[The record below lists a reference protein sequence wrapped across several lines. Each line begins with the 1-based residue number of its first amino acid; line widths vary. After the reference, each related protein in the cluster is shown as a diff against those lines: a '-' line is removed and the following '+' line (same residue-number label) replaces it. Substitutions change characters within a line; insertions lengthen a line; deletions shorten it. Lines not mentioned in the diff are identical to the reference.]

1 MILYKISYQKPHRHF
16 IDFKVTFPNP
26 EKGKLLIQLPA
37 WRPGRYEL
45 GNFAKNIGSWKAFD
59 QQGNALTF
67 HKLKKDLWEVDAQ
80 GQEKVVVEYSYFA
93 NELNAG
99 STYLDENQLY
109 INPVN
114 CFLYLPHNQETSF
127 ELEFDL
133 PENYEFATGMA
144 SNGKNKLRANNVQEV
159 MDCPLIA
166 SASFQHETYLVRDKK
181 YHIWIQGEHTI
192 DTKLFVEDHRKFTEA
207 QVEAFGD
214 IPCDEYHFM
223 YQFPPYRARHGVEHS
238 NSTVIALGPGKMLHF
253 KHVYQEVIG
262 ISCHELYHTWN
273 IKSIRPKEM
282 LPYDFSK
289 ENYSELG
296 YVAEGVT
303 TYFGDQYLL
312 RTGTFTPEEYYR
324 ALSKTI
330 EKHLHNPGRF
340 NLSVAASSFDTWLDG
355 YGAGI
360 PWRKVSIYTEGSL
373 IAFICDTR
381 IIHTTQGEKSLDDV
395 MQLMYERFGK
405 KHRGYTR
412 EDYQHLLEE
421 VAGTSFDDIFDHLV
435 YGTQDYY
442 PYLLE
447 SAEFVGLSIELK
459 NNAKEYVSLFGFQA
473 NDKQEITAIYP
484 NSPADETGLW
494 LDDKIIAINNEAVQ
508 FSINQ
513 VMPKEMQEL
522 TIHFYR
528 HNELRQVVL
537 HPDGKRY
544 FSTVQ
549 VSKSK
554 SHEGYFQIWSRLKF

>member
-1 MILYKISYQKPHRHF
+1 MIHYFISYQKPHRHF
-16 IDFKVTFPNP
+16 IDFKVTFPHTGE
-26 EKGKLLIQLPA
+26 EKMQIQLPS

-45 GNFAKNIGSWKAFD
+45 GNFAKNIGSWQAFD
-59 QQGNALTF
+59 LAGNKLSF
-67 HKLKKDLWEVDAQ
+67 RKLKKDLWEVDAKDLN
-80 GQEKVVVEYSYFA
+80 KVVVEYSYFA

-99 STYLDENQLY
+99 STYLDEDQLY

-133 PENYEFATGMA
+133 PRDYEFATGMA
-144 SNGKNKLRANNVQEV
+144 SNGKHKLHANNVQEV

-166 SASFQHETYLVRDKK
+166 SATLQHETYEVQNKK

-192 DTKLFVEDHRKFTEA
+192 DTDLFVEDHRKFTEA
-207 QVEAFGD
+207 QVTAFGG

-223 YQFPPYRARHGVEHS
+223 YHFPPYRARHGVEHS

-282 LPYDFSK
+282 LPYDFTK

-312 RTGTFTPEEYYR
+312 RTGTFTEEEYYR
-324 ALSKTI
+324 ALGKEI

-373 IAFICDTR
+373 IAFICDSR
-381 IIHTTQGEKSLDDV
+381 IIHATQGKKSLDDV
-395 MQLMYERFGK
+395 MKLMYDKFGK
-405 KHRGYTR
+405 NHLGYTR
-412 EDYQHLLEE
+412 EDYQSILEG
-421 VAGTSFDDIFDHLV
+421 VSGMSFEDIFTKLYH
-435 YGTQDYY
+435 GTDDYY

-447 SAEFVGLSIELK
+447 AADQVGLSIELK
-459 NNAKEYVSLFGFQA
+459 NNSKEYVSLFGFQA
-473 NDKQEITAIYP
+473 NDKQEVTTVLP
-484 NSPADETGLW
+484 NSPSDEAGLW
-494 LDDKIIAINNEAVQ
+494 IGDKIIAINNESVQ

-513 VMPKEMQEL
+513 VMPKAMDEL
-522 TIHFYR
+522 TIHYYR
-528 HNELRQVVL
+528 HNELRKIVL
-537 HPDGKRY
+537 KPNGERY
-544 FSTVQ
+544 FPSVRVTRNQ
-549 VSKSK
+549 KEFGFYK
-554 SHEGYFQIWSRLKF
+554 AWHR